1 MSSLKK
7 ILLVDDS
14 ATSRLMYRMLISR
27 KTPYEVICATD
38 GTEAL
43 RVMERETPDLILMD
57 VMMPSMDG
65 LEVCRRIRQN
75 ERTRGVPVIFLTF
88 RIDPTSVKLGF
99 ESGCDEY
106 LKKPVEEGQLLQV
119 LGTYL
124 ACN

>member
-43 RVMERETPDLILMD
+43 RVIERETPDLILMD
-57 VMMPSMDG
+57 VMMPSIDG

-75 ERTRGVPVIFLTF
+75 ERTREVPVIFLTF
-88 RIDPTSVKLGF
+88 RIDSTSVKLGF
-99 ESGCDEY
+99 ESGCNEY